1 MIKDLDYMKMAY
13 ELAKKGMGKTS
24 PNPMVG
30 AVLVKGSRIA
40 GTGWHQRCGG
50 EHAEIA
56 ALKKAGAQARGAKL
70 YVTLEPCGHF
80 GRTPPCVDRIIA
92 SGISKVYVGMIDPN
106 PLMKGKSIQ
115 RLRKAGITVEV
126 GLLKEQLTKLNEVF
140 VKYITARRPFTVAK
154 SAQTLDGKIATVTG
168 QSKWITSEKSRK
180 FSHELR
186 NYFDAIMVGINTV
199 LKDDP
204 RLNPAQKSK
213 KIKKIILDSTLRTP
227 LNARLFKGTEKSSVL
242 IATTAKASPLKI
254 NLLSKKATVL
264 ICPSKGGHVD
274 LQWLWNDLGRREI
287 SSLLIEGGARVIG
300 RALKRNLV
308 DKLFI
313 FIAPKIVGDQ
323 EALSSVDGLQIT
335 DINQSVRL
343 KNLTVYKIDQDI
355 FIQGYVHGNH

>member
-13 ELAKKGMGKTS
+13 ELAKKGMGRTS

-30 AVLVKGSRIA
+30 AVIVKGRRMVGA
-40 GTGWHQRCGG
+40 GWHQRRGG
-50 EHAEIA
+50 EHAEIT

-92 SGISKVYVGMIDPN
+92 AGISKVYVGMIDPN
-106 PLMKGKSIQ
+106 PLMEGKSIQ

-140 VKYITARRPFTVAK
+140 VKYITSGRPFTVAK

-168 QSKWITSEKSRK
+168 ESKWITSEKSRK

-204 RLNPAQKSK
+204 MLNPARKSQ

-227 LNARLFKGTEKSSVL
+227 LNARLFQGTEKSSVL
-242 IATTAKASPLKI
+242 IATTAKASRRKI
-254 NLLSKKATVL
+254 DLLSNKATVL
-264 ICPSKGGHVD
+264 VCPSKGGHVD
-274 LQWLWNDLGRREI
+274 LQWLWKDLGQREI

-323 EALSSVDGLQIT
+323 EALSSIDGLQTT
-335 DINQSVRL
+335 DINQLVRL
-343 KNLTVYKIDQDI
+343 NNLTVYKIDQDI